1 MFLLYAMRR
10 VACPQCGV
18 KVETV
23 RLGKRQASTHRHL
36 CLVPGTLGETTVV
49 EGSGRSFPY
58 ELGEGVSLG
67 GDGGRMGA
75 CVRRRTGRAASRGGR
90 GPARRRTDRPVPGR
104 RAARSGQSPRL
115 CRHARCCARLP
126 GTVSRGTSRLGR
138 QRSGS
143 AVAAPVEHR
152 RALRPSRAAQGQRR
166 AGRRGDRGQD
176 SRHRRWRR
184 GAGGHSEG

>member
-1 MFLLYAMRR
+1 MEQRFDGANSGTVSDPIERPRRRRKEGYDKLAQRRFEFVPLWGIAVFLLYAMRR
-10 VACPQCGV
+10 AACPQCGV

-75 CVRRRTGRAASRGGR
+75 CASGPLGGQC
-90 GPARRRTDRPVPGR
+90 D
-104 RAARSGQSPRL
+104 
-115 CRHARCCARLP
+115 
-126 GTVSRGTSRLGR
+126 
-138 QRSGS
+138 
-143 AVAAPVEHR
+143 
-152 RALRPSRAAQGQRR
+152 
-166 AGRRGDRGQD
+166 
-176 SRHRRWRR
+176 RHR
-184 GAGGHSEG
+184 